1 MTIHPSRQL
10 SHELSYCLAD
20 AGLPALMSVARLHGE
35 PSERALAG
43 IRGIRDHLLKV
54 DVDLNALPSL
64 QPDAIAAAVMRCDP
78 DPEWR
83 ERILRGM
90 TLVAMFDGSPSPEAL
105 ALLNRTATA
114 FQVDARPVN
123 TFRNVI
129 QKHQLALRFD
139 ILRRGFIRQAVEATI
154 HAGGF
159 SRWRQHSKC

>member
-1 MTIHPSRQL
+1 MQAPEVPENNGWIHRYLLGWRLREGMTIHPSRQL
-10 SHELSYCLAD
+10 SHELSHCLAD
-20 AGLPALMSVARLHGE
+20 AGLPALMTVARLHGD

-90 TLVAMFDGSPSPEAL
+90 TLLAMFDGSPSPEPL
-105 ALLNRTATA
+105 ALLDRTATA

-123 TFRNVI
+123 TYRNVI
-129 QKHQLALRFD
+129 QKH
-139 ILRRGFIRQAVEATI
+139 
-154 HAGGF
+154 H
-159 SRWRQHSKC
+159 

>member
-10 SHELSYCLAD
+10 SHEISNCLAD
-20 AGLPALMSVARLHGE
+20 AELPALMTVARLHGD

-64 QPDAIAAAVMRCDP
+64 QPDAIAAALMRCDP

-83 ERILRGM
+83 ERILRGI

-105 ALLNRTATA
+105 ALLEQTATA
-114 FQVDARPVN
+114 FQVDDRPVN
-123 TFRNVI
+123 TYLNVME
-129 QKHQLALRFD
+129 KHHWRCASTSS
-139 ILRRGFIRQAVEATI
+139 VEALFDRPLRPRSVPM
-154 HAGGF
+154 A
-159 SRWRQHSKC
+159 SLRWRQHSKY